1 MCTTVGGG
9 GAGGRSQMD
18 IRQRDVIAVQAAV
31 STPTP
36 ADDPVCDLLRCY
48 RETVRRADELPAVMW
63 LQTRPTGSS
72 PLARWWR
79 LPRPKFGVEMLV
91 LFHVTRTVDALLRE
105 YAARAAL
112 GELDEAG
119 LKQREMLS
127 TFRASLRPVKWR
139 WYVVGAVAAAALLAR
154 VLLEVVANS
163 VDVLVFGLKSDVL
176 SDSQVAQLRDT
187 LDGFASAS
195 SSLSGATLPEL
206 ANRLTEA
213 GGSALF
219 VLATTILTATYCVL
233 RPASTAFRIKRMLF
247 NLADEPS
254 SSLATTTSTWHVS
267 RTAGLYTRE
276 KKILDAGGVRGARE
290 KPFDL
295 LVSGLATVLVG
306 WWSASF
312 YLSDDSLAISDRIAT
327 VVLTVA
333 AVTIRFAW
341 LLHMDGQRRQPADP
355 WSSPTGAILPVT
367 RRIVDIRPA
376 TEAAG
381 LSVALVTAPLIWY
394 RQSAQLTDLSREAH
408 AQRRGWVPRGTRL
421 LAPLSAL
428 MLLAFAP
435 LVFATRTW
443 RLARLVPRGVRD
455 TGVMALAAVTVA
467 SVLGWAG
474 LSVAPAESSLSDY
487 TFLLIWLTFPLGVGA
502 TQRAQND
509 LVREYAVPQ
518 GPDANAAALAIP
530 VQFHPPPSWPTPP
543 AGWTPTA
550 GWRPNREWDTVP
562 PGWHL
567 WTTGQDSHR

>member
-1 MCTTVGGG
+1 
-9 GAGGRSQMD
+9 
-18 IRQRDVIAVQAAV
+18 
-31 STPTP
+31 
-36 ADDPVCDLLRCY
+36 
-48 RETVRRADELPAVMW
+48 
-63 LQTRPTGSS
+63 
-72 PLARWWR
+72 
-79 LPRPKFGVEMLV
+79 MLV

-163 VDVLVFGLKSDVL
+163 VDVLVFGLQSDVL

-247 NLADEPS
+247 NLADEPAS
-254 SSLATTTSTWHVS
+254 SVATTTSTWHVS
-267 RTAGLYTRE
+267 RTAGLYTSE
-276 KKILDAGGVRGARE
+276 QEILDAGGVRGARE

-295 LVSGLATVLVG
+295 LVSGLATALVG
-306 WWSASF
+306 WWSASY
-312 YLSDDSLAISDRIAT
+312 YLSDDSTATSDRIAT
-327 VVLTVA
+327 AVLIVA
-333 AVTIRFAW
+333 AVTIRVAW
-341 LLHMDGQRRQPADP
+341 LLQMHRQRRHPADP

-376 TEAAG
+376 AEAAG
-381 LSVALVTAPLIWY
+381 GSLALVTAPFIWY
-394 RQSAQLTDLSREAH
+394 RQSTQLTDLSREAH
-408 AQRRGWVPRGTRL
+408 AQRRGWTPRGTRL

-428 MLLAFAP
+428 ALLVFSP
-435 LVFATRTW
+435 VVFATRTW
-443 RLARLVPRGVRD
+443 RLARLMPRGVRD
-455 TGVMALAAVTVA
+455 TGVLVLAAATVA
-467 SVLGWAG
+467 SVLGWIGFLA
-474 LSVAPAESSLSDY
+474 APEDGSLSDEM
-487 TFLLIWLTFPLGVGA
+487 FLVFWLSFPIGVGA
-502 TQRAQND
+502 AQRAQNQ

-518 GPDANAAALAIP
+518 GPDASPAAVAIP

-550 GWRPNREWDTVP
+550 GWRPNREWKTVP